1 MPEPPTNP
9 EPVVYQLRIVLRGVS
24 PLIWRRLHVR
34 SDSTIADLHASLQRA
49 LGWSD
54 EHLNRF
60 VIHGREYGV
69 WHDGGIGFRD
79 DPRHVRLADLGLR
92 VRERFLY
99 EYDFTDGWQHDVRLE
114 QILPIEPGRYYPV
127 CIGGRRAAPPED
139 CGGPWAFL
147 ELRQHYSAF
156 RIADRLLELLK
167 PITSVAGQEGDDVDE
182 HADDDD
188 DNDDDDNA
196 VDDHYEELVH
206 LLRWLKIDRFDRR
219 AANGELARIAT
230 AGVA

>member
-1 MPEPPTNP
+1 N
-9 EPVVYQLRIVLRGVS
+9 
-24 PLIWRRLHVR
+24 
-34 SDSTIADLHASLQRA
+34 STIADLHATFQLA
-49 LGWSD
+49 FGWPD

-79 DPRHVRLADLGLR
+79 HPRHVRLADLRLR

-114 QILPIEPGRYYPV
+114 LILPLEPGRYYPI

-156 RIADRLLELLK
+156 RIAQRLLELLK
-167 PITSVAGQEGDDVDE
+167 PFTVADDRRGDDDGNE
-182 HADDDD
+182 HADDGD
-188 DNDDDDNA
+188 A
-196 VDDHYEELVH
+196 VDDDYEELVH

-219 AANGELARIAT
+219 AAHR
-230 AGVA
+230 

>member
-1 MPEPPTNP
+1 MPESSTSSDLS
-9 EPVVYQLRIVLRGVS
+9 VYQLRVVLRAVS
-24 PLIWRRLHVR
+24 PLIWRRLLVR
-34 SDSTIADLHASLQRA
+34 SNSTIADLHVTLQLA

-79 DPRHVRLADLGLR
+79 DPRHVRLTNLGLR

-99 EYDFTDGWQHDVRLE
+99 EYDFTNGWQHDVRVE
-114 QILPIEPGRYYPV
+114 QILLFDPGQHYPI
-127 CIGGRRAAPPED
+127 CIGGRRAVPPED

-156 RIADRLLELLK
+156 RIAQRLLELLK
-167 PITSVAGQEGDDVDE
+167 PIAVADDRRGE
-182 HADDDD
+182 DDDD
-188 DNDDDDNA
+188 GNDHDDDHDA
-196 VDDHYEELVH
+196 VDDHSEELVH
-206 LLRWLKIDRFDRR
+206 
-219 AANGELARIAT
+219 
-230 AGVA
+230 